1 MWFGTVMSWWLVGG
15 QGLVRLMLRYSV
27 IFICGCIDSGM
38 TRYASLD
45 GIWVKVFDYGVIY
58 WGSR

>member
-1 MWFGTVMSWWLVGG
+1 MSWWLVGG